1 MIRLLVLL
9 IPLVSNAVY
18 AADEL
23 SEDES
28 SEDWRQCLQ
37 IGDDADRLE
46 CYDRIASSSGQQQID
61 VALAEQQSADV
72 SEATEAHPAGN
83 ASVDPAGSAADDLPP
98 AVEDFGKDEGML
110 RAERERERGSVR
122 EIHAT
127 VESIVQNRYG
137 KRTFTL
143 DNGQVWVE
151 RFESRSLKVEP
162 GDRVRIK
169 SGALG
174 SYRLFGSGKVSTKVQ
189 RVR

>member
-1 MIRLLVLL
+1 MRSLLVLL
-9 IPLVSNAVY
+9 IPLASNAVCV
-18 AADEL
+18 AGEPL
-23 SEDES
+23 
-28 SEDWRQCLQ
+28 EDWRQCLQ
-37 IGDDADRLE
+37 IGNDADRLA
-46 CYDRIASSSGQQQID
+46 CYDRMASSSGPQQVD
-61 VALAEQQSADV
+61 VALAGQQSAPADV
-72 SEATEAHPAGN
+72 SEATEAQPTGT
-83 ASVDPAGSAADDLPP
+83 ASVDTGSSTADDLPP

-151 RFESRSLKVEP
+151 RFESRSLKLEP
-162 GDRVRIK
+162 GDQVRIK

-174 SYRLFGSGKVSTKVQ
+174 SYRLFGSGKVSSKVQ